1 MAAGANCPAR
11 SPLAPTESVKLAAEE
26 VDPEV
31 LVRRDP
37 QKSVAD
43 DDKGSRLRDGVGA
56 KL

>member
-1 MAAGANCPAR
+1 
-11 SPLAPTESVKLAAEE
+11 VKLAAEE